1 MQGDIASGDH
11 SRRASA
17 RGLSDNRCTRSGRAD
32 PRQLAQHYEILGDLE
47 TTRRY
52 LAESLDVLDRL
63 DHPEA
68 RAFTMAMLGYV
79 AEREGDLEEA
89 SRWTI
94 DALRVAGAA
103 SQGGVRRLRAP
114 LRRRSRA
121 TAGKDGQA
129 AELLGASDATFA
141 RAVVVPQEDE
151 AARRERVGEH
161 VAAQLDAAELDKAR
175 ARGEALDLEQAV
187 ALGVSALE
195 SA

>member
-1 MQGDIASGDH
+1 MPSER
-11 SRRASA
+11 SRAFGQPGA
-17 RGLSDNRCTRSGRAD
+17 LGAEGQILANI
-32 PRQLAQHYEILGDLE
+32 AQHYEILGDLE

-63 DHPEA
+63 DHQEG

-89 SRWTI
+89 ARWTI
-94 DALRVAGAA
+94 ERVAGRWGACA
-103 SQGGVRRLRAP
+103 
-114 LRRRSRA
+114 RRSTSPTGSSSPPISCNEPARS
-121 TAGKDGQA
+121 GQA

-161 VAAQLDAAELDKAR
+161 VAAQLDAAELDEAR

-187 ALGVSALE
+187 ALGVAALDSA
-195 SA
+195 